1 MPKLRLLILVGELG
15 SVVRM
20 RRCLGRDLARSNSY
34 RSFKPVLA
42 PFDYAICNDVSVW
55 LILRGKHWRLTCTE
69 THEFSNVG
77 YLGRAISAYGLK
89 VSYYI
94 DIADN
99 ETKRPITQRR
109 PYARSRDSVGLKEK
123 TIEPRAS
130 LKDGC

>member
-55 LILRGKHWRLTCTE
+55 LILRGKHWRLTCAE
-69 THEFSNVG
+69 TYEFSNVG
-77 YLGRAISAYGLK
+77 YLGR
-89 VSYYI
+89 
-94 DIADN
+94 DIN
-99 ETKRPITQRR
+99 NLSKRPGC
-109 PYARSRDSVGLKEK
+109 VNLGLWSEG
-123 TIEPRAS
+123 ILLYRYS
-130 LKDGC
+130 